1 VNVTWDS
8 FTPSEVDMAKV
19 ASFPSIMLQR
29 VDMCLERLDGF
40 QQALRAPAIGM
51 TLFSHAA
58 GIFRRNFVALETKDT
73 GFGEASIPE
82 Q

>member
-1 VNVTWDS
+1 MAIPPSVNVTWDS

-29 VDMCLERLDGF
+29 VDMCLERLDDF
-40 QQALRAPAIGM
+40 QQSSACS
-51 TLFSHAA
+51 FSHAA
-58 GIFRRNFVALETKDT
+58 GIFRRNFVELETKDT

>member
-1 VNVTWDS
+1 MIFN
-8 FTPSEVDMAKV
+8 K
-19 ASFPSIMLQR
+19 L
-29 VDMCLERLDGF
+29 CG
-40 QQALRAPAIGM
+40 APAIGM

-58 GIFRRNFVALETKDT
+58 GIFRRNFVELETKDT